1 MADKPLSKISAG
13 IKKRGTE
20 GVFSRAAKRAGM
32 STHAYAEEKEHS
44 KGKLGKRARLALTFE
59 AHRK

>member
-1 MADKPLSKISAG
+1 VNKPLSKISKG

-32 STHAYAEEKEHS
+32 STMEYAHKHD
-44 KGKLGKRARLALTFE
+44 KGNSTLAHRARLAETFA